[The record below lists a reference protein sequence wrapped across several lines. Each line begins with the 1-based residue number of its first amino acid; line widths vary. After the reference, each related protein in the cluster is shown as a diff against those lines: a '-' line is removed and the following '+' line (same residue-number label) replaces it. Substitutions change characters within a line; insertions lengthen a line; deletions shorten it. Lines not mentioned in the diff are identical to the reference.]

1 MANENRDPCRKL
13 ETMSGWRC
21 TRDAGHPG
29 PCGGLHESM
38 DLQPIDQ
45 RAGQL
50 RDVAQQ
56 VVSAYRMRFGLV
68 TGGLAGPI
76 DAEIE
81 AMERRLR

>member
-1 MANENRDPCRKL
+1 MTNENREPCHKL
-13 ETMSGWRC
+13 DATPGWRC
-21 TRDAGHPG
+21 TRAAGHPG

-45 RAGQL
+45 RAAEL
-50 RDVAQQ
+50 RDAAQQ

-76 DAEIE
+76 DSEIE